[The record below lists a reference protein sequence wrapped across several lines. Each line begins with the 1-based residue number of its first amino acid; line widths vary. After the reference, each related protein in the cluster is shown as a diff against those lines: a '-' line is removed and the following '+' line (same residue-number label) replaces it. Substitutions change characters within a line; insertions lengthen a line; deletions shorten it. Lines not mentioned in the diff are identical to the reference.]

1 MPPEMG
7 LPEVAF
13 AGKSNVGKSSLINVF
28 TRTRALART
37 SRTPGRTQQ
46 VNFFSGPSPIALADL
61 PGYGFARAPAAV
73 RAAWRPMVERY
84 VAERVELCCVVVIID
99 ARRGVGDG
107 DRLMMEFGEAH
118 GRDVVVVASKIDKL
132 KRNARDKALAAMRKE
147 VDEVFPF
154 SALSR
159 EGIDEIRARLERYG
173 RSSN

>member
-1 MPPEMG
+1 MG

-132 KRNARDKALAAMRKE
+132 KRNARDKALAAIRKE

-173 RSSN
+173 RSSK

>member
-1 MPPEMG
+1 MG

-73 RAAWRPMVERY
+73 RAEWRPMVERY
-84 VAERVELCCVVVIID
+84 VAERATLCCIVVIVD
-99 ARRGVGDG
+99 ARRGIGEG

-118 GRDVVVVASKIDKL
+118 GHDVVVVASKIDKL
-132 KRNARDKALAAMRKE
+132 KRNARDKALATMRQE
-147 VDEVFPF
+147 VEEVFPF

-159 EGIDEIRARLERYG
+159 SGIEEIRKRLERYG
-173 RSSN
+173 YAQK